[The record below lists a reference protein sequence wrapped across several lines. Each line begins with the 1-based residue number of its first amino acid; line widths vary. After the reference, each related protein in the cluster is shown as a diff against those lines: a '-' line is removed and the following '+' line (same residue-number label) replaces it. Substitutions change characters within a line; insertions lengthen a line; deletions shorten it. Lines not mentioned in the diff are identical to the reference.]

1 MDYIVLDLEW
11 NQPLSPQRMVR
22 DPMKL
27 SGEIIQ
33 FGAVRIDDLQDLN
46 IVDKYS
52 EIVKPVFY
60 TKMNKHVT
68 EVTDLTDEIISQ
80 GRPFEVV
87 CSEFLEWCGDDFVF
101 ITWGG
106 ADIFMLEDNM
116 LIHEMDIE
124 GLPECYDAQ
133 IVFDDQ
139 ITQEDRSFAL
149 SYAMWKFEIKPQR
162 SHDALNDAINTVEVM
177 KRLDLT
183 EGLEGYEI

>member
-1 MDYIVLDLEW
+1 MNYIVLDLEW

-60 TKMNKHVT
+60 TKMNKRVT
-68 EVTDLTDEIISQ
+68 EVTDLTDESISQ

>member
-1 MDYIVLDLEW
+1 MVTVVVTFSAGSYKWGETHNREKMNYIVLDLEW

-68 EVTDLTDEIISQ
+68 EVTDLTDEIISK

-87 CSEFLEWCGDDFVF
+87 CREFLEWCGDVDC
-101 ITWGG
+101 
-106 ADIFMLEDNM
+106 
-116 LIHEMDIE
+116 LILIE
-124 GLPECYDAQ
+124 KTLPRSVEIRSFYQVVRPAPAVGFGKNLRAYRRGSQGL
-133 IVFDDQ
+133 F
-139 ITQEDRSFAL
+139 TQE
-149 SYAMWKFEIKPQR
+149 
-162 SHDALNDAINTVEVM
+162 H
-177 KRLDLT
+177 
-183 EGLEGYEI
+183 